1 MNPFLSGEYAKN
13 FFENEKRRYLKRM
26 NAVKKLDKSGTSSVA
41 VNKAKGKVDAY
52 FCFSLAAIL
61 SQGKRKAIFLKKMK
75 RIVMKNPYM
84 EMMLKEA

>member
-1 MNPFLSGEYAKN
+1 
-13 FFENEKRRYLKRM
+13 M

-41 VNKAKGKVDAY
+41 VNKAKRKVDAY

-61 SQGKRKAIFLKKMK
+61 SQGKLKAIFLKKMK